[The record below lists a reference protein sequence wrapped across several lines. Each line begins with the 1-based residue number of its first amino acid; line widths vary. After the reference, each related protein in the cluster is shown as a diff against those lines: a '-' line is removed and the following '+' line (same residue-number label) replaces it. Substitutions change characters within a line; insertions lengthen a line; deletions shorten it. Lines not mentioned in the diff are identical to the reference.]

1 MSSGVEKLEC
11 YTDEELIEK
20 LRAGEEEVMDY
31 IMEKYKTWVRKKANE
46 LFLIGGDTDDLIQEG
61 MIGLFKALRDYE
73 FGKETTF
80 RSFADLCIKRQMYS
94 AIEASNRKKHLPLNS
109 YISLNGE
116 EKENDG
122 MSMVATLASTGER
135 DPQELFIDKE
145 NLVGFYAKIRQSLSP
160 LEWKVLNQYVEGKN
174 YAQIARDIKKSEKTV
189 DNALQ
194 RIKNKISSMD

>member
-1 MSSGVEKLEC
+1 MEKLEC